1 MDKNQREVR
10 LRQEDAD
17 LNRGLLWVVG
27 AVLLECLLMVVNRWY
42 INFYPAEIGVAEAI
56 LNVMRV
62 LRVGGGIV
70 GILALVWSALCFRK
84 GSRAGWPAVVGLA
97 LLALAVCAHVTLS
110 YEKNGV
116 RMLFMLVPAWAA
128 LALVYYLYQPECFL
142 AVTAGGFGAVGL
154 WFVRFGGMT
163 VDVALCLVG
172 AVLVALVTLG
182 LKKSDGALMQAGG
195 KKVQWA
201 PRHLLC
207 PGAGQLR
214 AGRAGGDRRRRPGQ
228 QRGLL
233 PDVRHGGVAV
243 CPGGLLHRE
252 DDVMACQLES

>member
-62 LRVGGGIV
+62 LRLGGGVV
-70 GILALVWSALCFRK
+70 GILALVWAALCFHRGGK
-84 GSRAGWPAVVGLA
+84 AGWPAVAGLV
-97 LLALAVCAHVTLS
+97 LLALAVCSHVTLS

-182 LKKSDGALMQAGG
+182 LKKSDGALMRAGG

-201 PRHLLC
+201 PQGISYALVLASC
-207 PGAGQLR
+207 VLGVL
-214 AGRAGGDRRRRPGQ
+214 
-228 QRGLL
+228 
-233 PDVRHGGVAV
+233 VVVAV
-243 CPGGLLHRE
+243 AALGSNVAYYLMFAMVAWLFAL
-252 DDVMACQLES
+252 VVYYTVKMM

>member
-1 MDKNQREVR
+1 MLTWISANLTNIV
-10 LRQEDAD
+10 
-17 LNRGLLWVVG
+17 VVG
-27 AVLLECLLMVVNRWY
+27 VVLV
-42 INFYPAEIGVAEAI
+42 
-56 LNVMRV
+56 
-62 LRVGGGIV
+62 
-70 GILALVWSALCFRK
+70 
-84 GSRAGWPAVVGLA
+84 
-97 LLALAVCAHVTLS
+97 LLALAVCSHVTLS

-142 AVTAGGFGAVGL
+142 AVTAGGFGAMGL

-201 PRHLLC
+201 PQGISYALVLASC
-207 PGAGQLR
+207 VL
-214 AGRAGGDRRRRPGQ
+214 
-228 QRGLL
+228 
-233 PDVRHGGVAV
+233 GVLVVIAAAALGSNV
-243 CPGGLLHRE
+243 AYYLMFAMVAWLFAL
-252 DDVMACQLES
+252 VVYYTVKMM

>member
-84 GSRAGWPAVVGLA
+84 GSKAGWPAVVGLA
-97 LLALAVCAHVTLS
+97 LLALAVCSHVTLS
-110 YEKNGV
+110 YEKNG
-116 RMLFMLVPAWAA
+116 

-182 LKKSDGALMQAGG
+182 LKKSDGALMRAGG
-195 KKVQWA
+195 EKVQWA
-201 PRHLLC
+201 PQGISYALVLASC
-207 PGAGQLR
+207 VL
-214 AGRAGGDRRRRPGQ
+214 
-228 QRGLL
+228 
-233 PDVRHGGVAV
+233 GVLVVIAAAALGSNAAYYLMFAMV
-243 CPGGLLHRE
+243 AWLFAL
-252 DDVMACQLES
+252 VVYYTVKMM

>member
-84 GSRAGWPAVVGLA
+84 GSKAGWPAVVGLA

-142 AVTAGGFGAVGL
+142 AVTAGGFGAMGL

-201 PRHLLC
+201 PQGISYALVLASC
-207 PGAGQLR
+207 VL
-214 AGRAGGDRRRRPGQ
+214 
-228 QRGLL
+228 
-233 PDVRHGGVAV
+233 GVLVVIAAAALGSNV
-243 CPGGLLHRE
+243 AYYLMFAMVAWLFAL
-252 DDVMACQLES
+252 VVYYTVKMM

>member
-1 MDKNQREVR
+1 MCIRDR
-10 LRQEDAD
+10 
-17 LNRGLLWVVG
+17 
-27 AVLLECLLMVVNRWY
+27 
-42 INFYPAEIGVAEAI
+42 
-56 LNVMRV
+56 
-62 LRVGGGIV
+62 
-70 GILALVWSALCFRK
+70 VWSALCFRK
-84 GSRAGWPAVVGLA
+84 GSKAGWPAVAGLV
-97 LLALAVCAHVTLS
+97 LLALAVCSHVTLS

-201 PRHLLC
+201 PQGISYALVLASC
-207 PGAGQLR
+207 VL
-214 AGRAGGDRRRRPGQ
+214 
-228 QRGLL
+228 
-233 PDVRHGGVAV
+233 GVLVVIAAAALGSNAAYYLMFAMV
-243 CPGGLLHRE
+243 AWLFAL
-252 DDVMACQLES
+252 VVYYTVKMM

>member
-1 MDKNQREVR
+1 MALAIREQNFEKAAM
-10 LRQEDAD
+10 LRDAEGD
-17 LNRGLLWVVG
+17 FRRQLEEGRRRFLAGQQDRKVG
-27 AVLLECLLMVVNRWY
+27 EGDIRAVLEQWT
-42 INFYPAEIGVAEAI
+42 GVP
-56 LNVMRV
+56 V
-62 LRVGGGIV
+62 
-70 GILALVWSALCFRK
+70 SAPDQADRE
-84 GSRAGWPAVVGLA
+84 
-97 LLALAVCAHVTLS
+97 ALAVCAHVTLS

-142 AVTAGGFGAVGL
+142 AVTAGGFGAMGL

-201 PRHLLC
+201 PQGISYALVLASC
-207 PGAGQLR
+207 VL
-214 AGRAGGDRRRRPGQ
+214 
-228 QRGLL
+228 
-233 PDVRHGGVAV
+233 GVLVVIAAAALGSNAAYYLMFAMV
-243 CPGGLLHRE
+243 AWLFAL
-252 DDVMACQLES
+252 VVYYTVKMM